1 MLYSTLSSSQD
12 LREKANPI
20 RVVFDF
26 LTQCDS
32 RWYPNIFVL
41 NGGLNQWCVSFPQ
54 RMHYSNKDSNSNSE
68 QFSENGNQLQDWAE
82 SENQSWSDKLR
93 KNKLI
98 KRLFQ

>member
-1 MLYSTLSSSQD
+1 MSRSKD
-12 LREKANPI
+12 LREKTNPI

-41 NGGLNQWCVSFPQ
+41 NGGLNDWCLSFPQ
-54 RMHYSNKDSNSNSE
+54 RMHYSNNDSNSTCNSE
-68 QFSENGNQLQDWAE
+68 QFPERLQDWTE

>member
-1 MLYSTLSSSQD
+1 MLFSTMSSPKD
-12 LREKANPI
+12 LCEKSHPI

-41 NGGLNQWCVSFPQ
+41 NGGLKEWCYYYPQ
-54 RMHYSNKDSNSNSE
+54 RMYYSNQDSNSNSD
-68 QFSENGNQLQDWAE
+68 QLPGRLEDWTAR
-82 SENQSWSDKLR
+82 SENQTWSQKLR

-98 KRLFQ
+98 KKLFQ

>member
-1 MLYSTLSSSQD
+1 MLYSTLSSSKD

-26 LTQCDS
+26 LSQCDS

-41 NGGLNQWCVSFPQ
+41 NGGLKEWCYYYPQ
-54 RMHYSNKDSNSNSE
+54 RMHYSNNDSQSNSE
-68 QFSENGNQLQDWAE
+68 QLPGWTNKLED
-82 SENQSWSDKLR
+82 QSWSDKLR

-98 KRLFQ
+98 KKLFQ